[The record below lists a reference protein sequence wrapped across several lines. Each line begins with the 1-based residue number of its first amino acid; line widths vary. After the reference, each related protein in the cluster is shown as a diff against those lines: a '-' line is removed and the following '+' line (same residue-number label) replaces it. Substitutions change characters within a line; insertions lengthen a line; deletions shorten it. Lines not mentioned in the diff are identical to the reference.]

1 MLIRI
6 MAMEP
11 TLYVQVHDKIT
22 YRLKY
27 MKWNIPRTTD
37 KDMEVNMIFI
47 GKEIKFL
54 LTFN

>member
-1 MLIRI
+1 

-27 MKWNIPRTTD
+27 MKWNILRTTD

>member
-1 MLIRI
+1 

-11 TLYVQVHDKIT
+11 TLYVQGHDKIT

-27 MKWNIPRTTD
+27 MKWNILRTTD